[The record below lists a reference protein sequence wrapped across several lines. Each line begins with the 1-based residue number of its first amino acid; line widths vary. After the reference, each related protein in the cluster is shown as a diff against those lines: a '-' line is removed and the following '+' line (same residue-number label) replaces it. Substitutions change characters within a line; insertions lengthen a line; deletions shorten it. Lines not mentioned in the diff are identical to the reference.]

1 MNYNTFLI
9 RYGIDPK
16 CFKNKELFPI
26 KTDTGYLY
34 YLEQETEIV
43 RRCPK
48 CNRTDLHIKA
58 YYKSKMN
65 ITINANETDTL
76 LIKRVR
82 FQCNKC
88 GKSFSPKIE
97 GITPYSNISDKS

>member
-34 YLEQETEIV
+34 YLEQETETI
-43 RRCPK
+43 RRCPNQRGTSLQYVIFLK
-48 CNRTDLHIKA
+48 NMIYRYFVSLCSLP
-58 YYKSKMN
+58 
-65 ITINANETDTL
+65 ITEVL
-76 LIKRVR
+76 LTSVL
-82 FQCNKC
+82 
-88 GKSFSPKIE
+88 
-97 GITPYSNISDKS
+97 T

>member
-43 RRCPK
+43 RKCPK

-65 ITINANETDTL
+65 ITINANETSLNNFIITSFFD
-76 LIKRVR
+76 IFDR
-82 FQCNKC
+82 FLY
-88 GKSFSPKIE
+88 F
-97 GITPYSNISDKS
+97 

>member
-43 RRCPK
+43 RKCPK

-58 YYKSKMN
+58 YYSK
-65 ITINANETDTL
+65 
-76 LIKRVR
+76 
-82 FQCNKC
+82 QY
-88 GKSFSPKIE
+88 GKFHRKFHVMVLSLFA
-97 GITPYSNISDKS
+97 Y